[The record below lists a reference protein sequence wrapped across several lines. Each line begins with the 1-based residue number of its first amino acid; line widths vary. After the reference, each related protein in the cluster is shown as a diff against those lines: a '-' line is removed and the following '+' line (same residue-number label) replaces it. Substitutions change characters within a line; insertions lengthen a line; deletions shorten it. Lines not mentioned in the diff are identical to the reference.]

1 MLIYLVLSLNI
12 LVCLCILNTKYQ
24 IQLDYSASS
33 ELLNIP
39 RNKKYTNITI
49 GNDSFICLL
58 TKTNNDDNENICTS
72 NEFLFNNLKYNNFNN
87 YVQKKLKKNYLLEY
101 ANNRLNY
108 EIYSKIENEI
118 SIDSATDLTSD
129 LSNNGND
136 INDTENKSISFGI
149 QNNITNEDTEAS
161 EYKHV
166 DKNGGSEG
174 DEGDE
179 DGEDGENSEGDKDGE
194 DGGIS
199 PFYYK
204 KKYQDNEIDTSN
216 KLKCRFEKLYDYI
229 FYKHK
234 INVYHKNRIYKNIN
248 NNTTVKNH
256 IIKGKMLSID
266 NLCIEVFSYN
276 ENILKLCIN
285 KYIFFIANN
294 NLNKFKHH
302 TSTSLYLINN
312 DLLFSNNTIVQYYTD
327 GEYMFEVLYICGNN
341 NLKVN
346 SFYKLDKNYYP
357 LIFRIYE
364 HTNTNLSKLYKIIL
378 KKLDNEIY
386 FFKTFSYYNYSNMYY
401 KTLKD
406 KLNKI
411 INSLYPNIKY
421 IYRITLSAYMFCN
434 YTDKINPPNHFLLR
448 NIINKCYT
456 FVKNDDYIY
465 EVCLP
470 NSVIK
475 YKKTEDGNIEYP
487 IIPLGLSSVS
497 INQGIP
503 FYEKTYDTFP
513 VLKTDY
519 NSKKENY
526 YNIKMEEMNQIYKN
540 HITLK
545 MQKNSQNKKNSTNF
559 ENITH
564 TSSKTLKD
572 PFLSTPLNNKSN
584 NLISHSSFY
593 DFLFYN
599 LFSNNYYSELNK
611 THYIST
617 YMVDKPYE
625 TLKTDSEYFYKVLAI
640 DLKGGKCK
648 TSLDEIYDHITTIYF
663 VCSLHYNNELHTKV
677 VEIYTTSECHYYVH
691 IASPYFCAHPTL
703 HTAIKAKKHVIKCF
717 KNLNAASSKFQD
729 NKILYNH
736 SKHYKNTENQ
746 HKDINSEK
754 TISNN
759 LKKNSD
765 GYEDL
770 LNNYNYINND
780 TNIYS
785 YDVYN
790 NNNFIFLEALPKDK
804 KIEFG
809 KSYDFALGNYIRNRI
824 YKNNPIFHIGNIVKH
839 KYWNYHAVVISWDYI
854 CFAPNNWKKKLFS
867 EYPIEYQNS
876 VHYLILVSTNNE
888 ETEHINNNID
898 HNILERNNLL
908 NEKKNNYHDH
918 NYNIQSGEKENEVL
932 KSYPK
937 NDQKLYFAYVPE
949 SSLVYSDKIIYNK
962 YLHHFFEKYNNFF
975 HFYIPKKNHI
985 IWKLFPYD
993 FFSFI

>member
-24 IQLDYSASS
+24 IQLDYSVPS

-58 TKTNNDDNENICTS
+58 TKTNNDDNENICNL
-72 NEFLFNNLKYNNFNN
+72 NEFLFSNLKFNDFNN

-108 EIYSKIENEI
+108 EIYSKFENEI
-118 SIDSATDLTSD
+118 SIASTQDITTS

-136 INDTENKSISFGI
+136 IEDMENKSISFGSQDNI
-149 QNNITNEDTEAS
+149 INTNNESS
-161 EYKHV
+161 EYKGG
-166 DKNGGSEG
+166 DKNLTKKNPKN
-174 DEGDE
+174 E
-179 DGEDGENSEGDKDGE
+179 DNDAST
-194 DGGIS
+194 
-199 PFYYK
+199 FHYK
-204 KKYQDNEIDTSN
+204 KRYQNKEVDISN

-248 NNTTVKNH
+248 DNTGVKNH

-266 NLCIEVFSYN
+266 NSCIEIFSYN

-294 NLNKFKHH
+294 NLNKFKQH
-302 TSTSLYLINN
+302 TSTSLYLINS
-312 DLLFSNNTIVQYYTD
+312 DLLFSNNTVVQYYTD

-364 HTNTNLSKLYKIIL
+364 HTNTNLSKLYNIIL
-378 KKLDNEIY
+378 KKMDNEIY
-386 FFKTFSYYNYSNMYY
+386 FFKTFSYYTYSSMYY

-411 INSLYPNIKY
+411 INSLYPNIKH

-475 YKKTEDGNIEYP
+475 YKKTEYGNIEYP

-497 INQGIP
+497 TNEGIP
-503 FYEKTYDTFP
+503 FYEKAYDIFP
-513 VLKTDY
+513 VLKKNY
-519 NSKKENY
+519 NSNKENY
-526 YNIKMEEMNQIYKN
+526 YYIKMEEINKIYRN
-540 HITLK
+540 HITSK
-545 MQKNSQNKKNSTNF
+545 MQTNSQSFAHKNYQNKKNSTNF

-572 PFLSTPLNNKSN
+572 PFLSTPLNNKADS
-584 NLISHSSFY
+584 LISHSSFY
-593 DFLFYN
+593 DFFFYK

-617 YMVDKPYE
+617 YMIDKPYE
-625 TLKTDSEYFYKVLAI
+625 TLKIDSEYFYKVLSI

-648 TSLDEIYDHITTIYF
+648 TSLNEIYDYITTIYF

-717 KNLNAASSKFQD
+717 KNLNAASSKPQD
-729 NKILYNH
+729 NNILYNH
-736 SKHYKNTENQ
+736 KRHYKNTENQ
-746 HKDINSEK
+746 HQDINSEK

-765 GYEDL
+765 EG
-770 LNNYNYINND
+770 
-780 TNIYS
+780 
-785 YDVYN
+785 
-790 NNNFIFLEALPKDK
+790 LPKDR

-809 KSYDFALGNYIRNRI
+809 KSYDFALGNYIRNRV
-824 YKNNPIFHIGNIVKH
+824 YKNSPIFHIGNIVKH

-888 ETEHINNNID
+888 ETEHINNNIG
-898 HNILERNNLL
+898 HNILETNNLL
-908 NEKKNNYHDH
+908 NEKKNNFHDH
-918 NYNIQSGEKENEVL
+918 NYNIQLGKKENEVL
-932 KSYPK
+932 KSYPQ

-949 SSLVYSDKIIYNK
+949 SSLVYSNQMVYSK
-962 YLHHFFEKYNNFF
+962 YLHHFFEKYNDFF